1 MFIRERR
8 SDEDTPGVHEFVP
21 RYTNSTSG
29 RVMPHL
35 PHRRSPD
42 RPARGGRQ
50 VNTNIGERE
59 KMRENR
65 MNETRRRRR
74 YSHHF
79 RREGKAVSPVVATLI
94 LILIAVAAAAA
105 LYLWLVAW
113 QGGVTKGIGSPGAQY
128 TVTIGGSTS
137 VYPFDTFAVSQFEA
151 NNSDVVVSD
160 NQGGTGAGMA
170 AVCAGDVDIG
180 TASSLETP
188 TGLETSSGCQA
199 GANAPVVTTF
209 AFDAVDVVVPVA
221 NLHGLQSISYD
232 TLTAI
237 YDGASSTT
245 PTLLNPTYAQASY
258 AGIPFDEVPFT
269 THAALDWWNVPAGVA
284 GQALGGTCGTE
295 TISTVA
301 ATPAADAAGAA
312 GTGSALCDNE
322 IVTPVGDGSPC
333 GYTVCAGPYAAIG
346 TVAANDPIV
355 PVERSDASGT
365 TQTFEARVLGA
376 ISATGFATSFSG
388 LGFSGCGSN
397 NLLSDCGIS
406 LAHAE
411 NGNPGVISYVA
422 GNPDAI
428 GYASDGLTRA
438 STSGVSCE
446 GIATAA
452 CGIGLAYPGESVG
465 VAPQPAL
472 GSGGSI
478 SGGVIN
484 GGFGP
489 AGKTT
494 TVTIANSYAGA
505 RPFEYVTLGAP
516 TGEVERFIEFVL
528 DPANN
533 QALSSES
540 AEVSIYSV

>member
-1 MFIRERR
+1 
-8 SDEDTPGVHEFVP
+8 
-21 RYTNSTSG
+21 
-29 RVMPHL
+29 
-35 PHRRSPD
+35 
-42 RPARGGRQ
+42 
-50 VNTNIGERE
+50 
-59 KMRENR
+59 

-188 TGLETSSGCQA
+188 TGLESASGCQA

-209 AFDAVDVVVPVA
+209 AFDAVDVIVPVA
-221 NLHGLQSISYD
+221 NDHGLVSISYD

-237 YDGASSTT
+237 YDGASSTA
-245 PTLLNPTYAQASY
+245 PTLLNPTFNTEPITS
-258 AGIPFDEVPFT
+258 GILDVAPWS
-269 THAALDWWNVPAGVA
+269 THAALDWNQVPVCVNGVTNC
-284 GQALGGTCGTE
+284 GGTGNPTE
-295 TISTVA
+295 GL
-301 ATPAADAAGAA
+301 ATSIGAGAA
-312 GTGSALCDNE
+312 C
-322 IVTPVGDGSPC
+322 PVGTDTCATGAGASPC
-333 GYTVCAGPYAAIG
+333 GFTVCGGPFVAIG
-346 TVAANDPIV
+346 TVTAADPIV

-376 ISATGFATSFSG
+376 SSSTGFATSFAT

-406 LAHAE
+406 LAAAE

-422 GNPDAI
+422 GHPDAI
-428 GYASDGLTRA
+428 GYASDGLARA
-438 STSGVSCE
+438 STSGVSCQ
-446 GIATAA
+446 GVATAF
-452 CGIGLAYPGESVG
+452 CGIGLAYPGESSG
-465 VAPQPAL
+465 VAPQPSL

-494 TVTIANSYAGA
+494 SVTIPNSYAGA
-505 RPFEYVTLGAP
+505 RPFEYVTLGNP

-533 QALSSES
+533 QALASES